1 MISSLDERKKLILA
15 SIVSGFIETAEPV
28 GSRTVARANI
38 IKLSPATI
46 RNEMYDLEEMG
57 YLEHPHTSAGRVPSV
72 KGYRLYVDDLMKKRD
87 LRPDEIEFIKRNLEV
102 KIDELTEL
110 VKQASNILSTLTNYA
125 SIAST
130 PQFTESC
137 IKSMQVVYIDENK
150 LLLVL
155 VTNEGVAKHS
165 IVAIN
170 DDVLPDDVIK
180 ISTLL
185 NNRLSGKTVAELN
198 IQLVMELAKEVKL
211 SKESLFSI
219 LSDIA
224 ESIAKIDHSEV
235 YMDVARQLLNYHEF
249 ANIERAKEVFD
260 ALDKKE
266 LVEKLLLPD
275 KENKN
280 GIIVKIG
287 NESKIDQLK
296 DCSVVTATYSIGK
309 YVLGSIGVIGPKRM
323 DYPKVVATMD
333 HIRKK
338 LNEEF
343 EKITKGGNF
352 KDDG

>member
-1 MISSLDERKKLILA
+1 MSLDERKKLIMT
-15 SIVSGFIETAEPV
+15 SIVNGFIETAEPV
-28 GSRTVARANI
+28 GSRTVAKTNE

-87 LRPDEIEFIKRNLEV
+87 LRPEEIEFIKKGLEV

-110 VKQASNILSTLTNYA
+110 VKQASNILSTLTNYT

-130 PQFTESC
+130 PQFKESF

-165 IVAIN
+165 IITIN
-170 DDVLPDDVIK
+170 DAVLPDDVIK

-185 NNRLSGKTVAELN
+185 NNKLSGKTVAELN
-198 IQLVMELAKEVKL
+198 IRLVMELADEIKL
-211 SKESLFSI
+211 SKESLLSI
-219 LSDIA
+219 FLDIA
-224 ESIAKIDHSEV
+224 QSIGKIDRSEV
-235 YMDVARQLLNYHEF
+235 YMDGARQLLNYHEF
-249 ANIERAKEVFD
+249 KDIERAKEVFD

-266 LVEKLLLPD
+266 LLGRLLLPN

-280 GIIVKIG
+280 DIIVKIG
-287 NESKIDQLK
+287 NENNIEELK
-296 DCSVVTATYSIGK
+296 DCSVVTATYSIGE
-309 YVLGSIGVIGPKRM
+309 YVIGSLGVVGPKRM
-323 DYPKVVATMD
+323 DYPKVVTTMD

-343 EKITKGGNF
+343 VKITKGGTF